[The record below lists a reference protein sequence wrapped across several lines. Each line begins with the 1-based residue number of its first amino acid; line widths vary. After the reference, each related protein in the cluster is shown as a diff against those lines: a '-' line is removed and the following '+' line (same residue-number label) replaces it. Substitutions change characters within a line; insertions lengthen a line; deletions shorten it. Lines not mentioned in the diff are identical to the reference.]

1 MEFGREHIKFWIW
14 MQSQRGES
22 ASEIHAAMTEVLGDR
37 AYTLSGIWRVIE
49 QFKSGKLTVRDGTRS
64 GRPTSASDEQTVNVL
79 YIL

>member
-1 MEFGREHIKFWIW
+1 MDFRREHIKFWIW
-14 MQSQRGES
+14 MQSQRGAS

-49 QFKSGKLTVRDGTRS
+49 QFKSGKLTVRDSTRS